1 MLLEIGQRFN
11 ISLTDTVFI
20 GDSIRDIEAAHHAN
34 AASMLV
40 RTGKGMKA
48 EQILKSEKKFTVPV
62 YDDLSAAVDAILQ

>member
-20 GDSIRDIEAAHHAN
+20 GDSIRDIEAAQRAN
-34 AASMLV
+34 AGAVLV

-48 EQILKSEKKFTVPV
+48 EQILKSGKKFKVPV